1 VRPGFLRIRA
11 FVGVP
16 ALLVALAL
24 PATALAAAPF
34 GGLSTPTTTVPALST
49 THTATTAA
57 PVTAPT
63 TSSGSGG
70 ISTLDVVGIGAVA
83 LGLFGTII
91 YVIRRDAHAHAPR
104 RATSNID
111 RGRATVAPRTE
122 RIKRSRARTKAARRA
137 RKTGR

>member
-1 VRPGFLRIRA
+1 VRPGFLQSRA

-24 PATALAAAPF
+24 PATALASAPF
-34 GGLSTPTTTVPALST
+34 EGLSTPTTTVPAVST
-49 THTATTAA
+49 TQTATTAA

-63 TSSGSGG
+63 TTSGSGG
-70 ISTLDVVGIGAVA
+70 ITTFDVIGIAAVA

-91 YVIRRDAHAHAPR
+91 YVIRRDAHSHAPR
-104 RATSNID
+104 RATRDLD

-122 RIKRSRARTKAARRA
+122 RIKRSRARAKAARRA
-137 RKTGR
+137 RKAGR

>member
-24 PATALAAAPF
+24 PAAAVAAQPF
-34 GGLSTPTTTVPALST
+34 GSLSTPTTTVPSLAT
-49 THTATTAA
+49 TQTATTAA
-57 PVTAPT
+57 PVTAPS

-70 ISTLDVVGIGAVA
+70 ITTLDLIGIGVVAV
-83 LGLFGTII
+83 GLFATII

-104 RATSNID
+104 HAVRDID

-122 RIKRSRARTKAARRA
+122 RIKRSRARAKAARRA
-137 RKTGR
+137 RKAGR

>member
-1 VRPGFLRIRA
+1 MRPGFLRIRA

-16 ALLVALAL
+16 AVVVALAL
-24 PATALAAAPF
+24 PATAFAAAPF

-49 THTATTAA
+49 TQTATTAA

-104 RATSNID
+104 RATRNID
-111 RGRATVAPRTE
+111 RGRATVAPRAE
-122 RIKRSRARTKAARRA
+122 RIKRSRARAKAARRA

>member
-16 ALLVALAL
+16 AVLLALTL

-34 GGLSTPTTTVPALST
+34 GLSTPTTTVPAVST
-49 THTATTAA
+49 TQTATTAA
-57 PVTAPT
+57 PVTVPT
-63 TSSGSGG
+63 TTTGSGG
-70 ISTLDVVGIGAVA
+70 ISTFDVFGIGAVA

-104 RATSNID
+104 RATRDID
-111 RGRATVAPRTE
+111 RGRATIAPRTE
-122 RIKRSRARTKAARRA
+122 RIKRSRARAKAARRA
-137 RKTGR
+137 RKAGR

>member
-1 VRPGFLRIRA
+1 MRPGFLRIRA

-49 THTATTAA
+49 TQTATTAA

-91 YVIRRDAHAHAPR
+91 YVIRRDAHDHGTR
-104 RATSNID
+104 RDTRDID

-122 RIKRSRARTKAARRA
+122 RIKRSRARAKAARRA

>member
-1 VRPGFLRIRA
+1 MRPGFLRIRA
-11 FVGVP
+11 FAGVP
-16 ALLVALAL
+16 ALLVAFAL

-49 THTATTAA
+49 TQTATTAA

-104 RATSNID
+104 RATRDID

-122 RIKRSRARTKAARRA
+122 RIKRSRARAKAARRA